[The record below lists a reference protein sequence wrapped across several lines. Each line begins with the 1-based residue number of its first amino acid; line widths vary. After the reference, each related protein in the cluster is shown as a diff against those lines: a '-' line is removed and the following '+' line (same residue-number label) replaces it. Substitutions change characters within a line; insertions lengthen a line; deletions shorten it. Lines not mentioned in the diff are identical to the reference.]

1 MIYILHVCPLDVIDQ
16 PGDKETKKI
25 FHKCILAFS
34 VLSHIIQIKLHQA
47 FFKAAVQGSM
57 FRNTVIV
64 NLLQIG
70 LLVGKMY
77 SGIIN
82 QFGNQAVEFLYLV
95 DQKIV
100 I

>member
-1 MIYILHVCPLDVIDQ
+1 
-16 PGDKETKKI
+16 
-25 FHKCILAFS
+25 
-34 VLSHIIQIKLHQA
+34 
-47 FFKAAVQGSM
+47 M

-77 SGIIN
+77 LGIIN
-82 QFGNQAVEFLYLV
+82 QFGNQAVEFLCFV
-95 DQKIV
+95 NQKIV